1 MRRIMRTFQNEL
13 NQNLNDPDF
22 RKEWKKMQP
31 EMAAVR
37 AIMKARIEQRMTHDQ
52 LSEVCAID
60 QSVISKL
67 ENGTRVPSLKM
78 LKRLAA
84 GPGKTVK
91 IDIV

>member
-1 MRRIMRTFQNEL
+1 MRTFQNEL

-22 RKEWKKMQP
+22 RKEWEKLQP

-37 AIMKARIEQRMTHDQ
+37 AIMKARIEQGMTQDQ
-52 LSEVCAID
+52 LSELCGID

-84 GPGKTVK
+84 GLGKTVK
-91 IDIV
+91 IEIV

>member
-22 RKEWKKMQP
+22 RKELKKMQP
-31 EMAAVR
+31 EMSAVR
-37 AIMKARIEQRMTHDQ
+37 AIMEARIEQRMTQDQ

-67 ENGTRVPSLKM
+67 ENGTLVPSLKM

-84 GPGKTVK
+84 DLGKTVK
-91 IDIV
+91 IEIV

>member
-1 MRRIMRTFQNEL
+1 MRTFQNEL

-22 RKEWKKMQP
+22 RKEWEKLQP

-37 AIMKARIEQRMTHDQ
+37 AIMKARIEQGMTQDQ
-52 LSEVCAID
+52 LSELCGID

-84 GPGKTVK
+84 GLGKTIK
-91 IDIV
+91 IEIV